1 MKNPIGIMQG
11 RLSPP
16 VSGTSVF
23 PWATWEQEFA
33 RAKEIGFDL
42 IDWLVP
48 AENISENPLLTA
60 QGVKTIEAIVSRTLI
75 PVGVVCAH
83 YFVNIPLLTGS
94 DAERKECLERL
105 ELLIQRAKQF
115 GARYIE
121 IPLSRKSE
129 IKDEAELRET
139 AQVMKPLLKKAVEAG
154 VTISFESSLTAGMFR
169 EFLSLLDSPA
179 GRACYDTGNSASRGY
194 SPQEELEAY
203 GELVATVHIKDRVR
217 GGGGTPLG
225 EGDTDFA
232 TCFSMLRA
240 RNYAGPFTLETAKVA
255 NEVEVAR
262 ENLAFLKKFL
272 G

>member
-1 MKNPIGIMQG
+1 MKNPIGIMLG

-23 PWATWEQEFA
+23 PWATWAEEFTRA
-33 RAKEIGFDL
+33 REIGFDL

-60 QGVKTIEAIVSRTLI
+60 QGVKTIEAIVSRTVI

-83 YFVNIPLLTGS
+83 YFVGIPLLRGS
-94 DAERKECLERL
+94 DAEQKECLERL

-121 IPLSRKSE
+121 VPLSSKSE
-129 IKDEAELRET
+129 IKDEAELKQT
-139 AQVMKPLLKKAVEAG
+139 AQVMKPLLEKAVEAG
-154 VTISFESSLTAGMFR
+154 VTISFESSLTAGMFK

-194 SPQEELEAY
+194 NLQEEMEAY

-217 GGGGTPLG
+217 GGGMTPLG

-232 TCFSMLRA
+232 ACFAMLRA
-240 RNYAGPFTLETAKVA
+240 RNYDGPFTLETAKVA
-255 NEVEVAR
+255 NEVAVAR
-262 ENLAFLKKFL
+262 GNLAFIRKFL